1 MKNFSDELM
10 ETYKDLLEDIKEHR
24 DSKADYNTF
33 IIEKSIYIN
42 TNNGENQCFDNK
54 CCDFIIAYNLTLE
67 CKLDDKGFSLNTAL
81 LRQWANEIN
90 INSCELM
97 LVDLRAKVYD
107 YLLTRE
113 NIQLDTYK
121 SYISISPL
129 NLEKEKHQIKLM
141 F

>member
-1 MKNFSDELM
+1 MKNFGDELM
-10 ETYKDLLEDIKEHR
+10 ETYKDLLEDIKEYK
-24 DSKADYNTF
+24 DSKANYNTF
-33 IIEKSIYIN
+33 VIEKSIYISTKN
-42 TNNGENQCFDNK
+42 AENQCFDNR

-67 CKLDDKGFSLNTAL
+67 CKLDDKGFSLNTSL

-97 LVDLRAKVYD
+97 LVELRAKVYD
-107 YLLTRE
+107 YLLTKD
-113 NIQLDTYK
+113 NIELDTYK

-129 NLEKEKHQIKLM
+129 NLEKEEHEIKLM